1 MSELSNWQ
9 PGTPVRVRPS
19 LGARLRAYLIAGV
32 LVTAPI
38 GVTLWIAWS
47 LIDWIDGIVRGLLP
61 TSYNLE
67 NYLPFFVPGF
77 GILVLLC
84 VVTLIGMVT
93 AGYLGRTGLSLGEA
107 LVNRMPVIRGIY
119 GAAKQIFGNV
129 LASRSS
135 AFRQVVLIE
144 APREN
149 MWSLGFLT
157 GRTEGEVQA
166 VLEEEVANVLIPNAP
181 NPMTLFMMFVPQ
193 REIIPLA
200 MTPEEAL
207 KFIVSAGI
215 VTPEHRP
222 PPAAIVPG
230 HATLEE
236 D

>member
-1 MSELSNWQ
+1 
-9 PGTPVRVRPS
+9 
-19 LGARLRAYLIAGV
+19 
-32 LVTAPI
+32 
-38 GVTLWIAWS
+38 
-47 LIDWIDGIVRGLLP
+47 
-61 TSYNLE
+61 
-67 NYLPFFVPGF
+67 
-77 GILVLLC
+77 
-84 VVTLIGMVT
+84 
-93 AGYLGRTGLSLGEA
+93 
-107 LVNRMPVIRGIY
+107 
-119 GAAKQIFGNV
+119 
-129 LASRSS
+129 
-135 AFRQVVLIE
+135 
-144 APREN
+144 